1 MKAGVV
7 TVAALTLYLG
17 LTGCSTAGSDGA
29 SDCNT
34 QVRVDGITYTSV
46 GLGIA
51 EHEATKFSTA
61 ELADCDDVGKDARG
75 SVFPEHPRQVNTWKF
90 PGYPASEV
98 VGIRFEHD
106 SLTVLVADS
115 IPREERDQIFED
127 LGGKTS

>member
-17 LTGCSTAGSDGA
+17 LTCCSTAGSNGA
-29 SDCNT
+29 SDCDT

-46 GLGIA
+46 GIA

-75 SVFPEHPRQVNTWKF
+75 SVFPEHPRPVNTWKF
-90 PGYPASEV
+90 PGYPPSEV

-106 SLTVLVADS
+106 SLAVLVADS
-115 IPREERDQIFED
+115 IPREERNQIFED
-127 LGGKTS
+127 LGGRTS